1 MGARRRKWPTKG
13 QALTMGIFALL
24 WLANN
29 AYAVLAEGRPAT
41 GFYWGMQAVN
51 LAVLAVCLWLYIRAA
66 KRPEDTR

>member
-13 QALTMGIFALL
+13 QALTMGIVALL

-41 GFYWGMQAVN
+41 GIYWGTQALNV
-51 LAVLAVCLWLYIRAA
+51 AVLTVCLWLYLRAA
-66 KRPEDTR
+66 KRPEDAR